1 MWDVTVFTKN
11 RGRLIAGD
19 IAAQF
24 MAAVLNQERERC
36 GPRRNRRASFVAAGS
51 SPRWPLWQVFPGS
64 GHGQFRSGSLRCS
77 HAQDCGE
84 AAAIPG
90 PTGAPAME
98 GAVTRR
104 ARPPLQRLRDG
115 LPLAYPSGGRALF

>member
-1 MWDVTVFTKN
+1 VWDVTVFTKN

-64 GHGQFRSGSLRCS
+64 GHGHFAPGRSGVHTPR
-77 HAQDCGE
+77 
-84 AAAIPG
+84 I
-90 PTGAPAME
+90 
-98 GAVTRR
+98 AVKRR
-104 ARPPLQRLRDG
+104 RYRDRRVHRQWK
-115 LPLAYPSGGRALF
+115 AE